1 MLFIFSLCSLLLL
14 LLLHRVYFRRST
26 LKKGDSSVTEL
37 DTKSENNGKVPPDD
51 GEEDTP
57 KKTKPA
63 VLMSNGTISAS
74 ARKRSSVGDFEGLF
88 EQGINGSGSSNG
100 GCSLPPSPGPDSLLA
115 RVYEFAGL
123 IRNADISAL
132 PGASYGSYVF

>member
-1 MLFIFSLCSLLLL
+1 M
-14 LLLHRVYFRRST
+14 
-26 LKKGDSSVTEL
+26 
-37 DTKSENNGKVPPDD
+37 PPDDD
-51 GEEDTP
+51 GEEDTA
-57 KKTKPA
+57 KKTKTKPA

-88 EQGINGSGSSNG
+88 EQGINGSNG

-115 RVYEFAGL
+115 RLYEFAGL